1 MEGWEVLTLY
11 VAIIT
16 EDFICF
22 GDALAVGFSDIPL
35 AFTLL
40 SKVQINLYR
49 LLKRILC
56 IINI

>member
-1 MEGWEVLTLY
+1 MKGWEVLTLY

-16 EDFICF
+16 EDVIYF
-22 GDALAVGFSDIPL
+22 GDALAVGFSEIPL

-49 LLKRILC
+49 LLKKFYV
-56 IINI
+56 

>member
-1 MEGWEVLTLY
+1 MKGWEVLTLH

-16 EDFICF
+16 EDFIYF
-22 GDALAVGFSDIPL
+22 GDALAVGFSEIPL
-35 AFTLL
+35 AFTLF
-40 SKVQINLYR
+40 SKVQINLYK